1 MGPDITSFSTPKL
14 QEGHANSSISHLQTL
29 LCFPEAAWGSLLGKL
44 RQGGRRGEVACGV
57 GSGGRQHPA
66 PRWEGGG
73 RDLRWGRG
81 MCLLGQEIV
90 GLGERGTRLLR
101 KQAEAERQRGR
112 AQEGG
117 SGGRNA
123 GYVPAPGRCAGPAAG
138 PAAWPCQSCS
148 SALGAPFPL
157 HRQAWSRV
165 AAQEVR
171 AAPLL
176 VLAWACLSFPSL
188 KNHPAHQPHAVVSTI
203 PGVPGQA

>member
-1 MGPDITSFSTPKL
+1 MAWAA
-14 QEGHANSSISHLQTL
+14 EGGSIQH
-29 LCFPEAAWGSLLGKL
+29 
-44 RQGGRRGEVACGV
+44 QGGKAV
-57 GSGGRQHPA
+57 G
-66 PRWEGGG
+66 
-73 RDLRWGRG
+73 G

-112 AQEGG
+112 EPGGGGQEGG

-138 PAAWPCQSCS
+138 PAACPCQSCS
-148 SALGAPFPL
+148 SAVGAPFPL
-157 HRQAWSRV
+157 HRHAWSRV
-165 AAQEVR
+165 AGQEMQ

-188 KNHPAHQPHAVVSTI
+188 KKSHCASGTCGGEHNPRGAGAGMSCQQ
-203 PGVPGQA
+203 G